1 MVQELQYKTLKDV
14 EIIEV
19 EEEWVHPK
27 DRPKITK
34 EERKANQK
42 LVKEIFHNRNLKFQH
57 SFLRSF
63 FGKF

>member
-42 LVKEIFHNRNLKFQH
+42 LVKEIFHSRSLKFQH
-57 SFLRSF
+57 SFLKSV